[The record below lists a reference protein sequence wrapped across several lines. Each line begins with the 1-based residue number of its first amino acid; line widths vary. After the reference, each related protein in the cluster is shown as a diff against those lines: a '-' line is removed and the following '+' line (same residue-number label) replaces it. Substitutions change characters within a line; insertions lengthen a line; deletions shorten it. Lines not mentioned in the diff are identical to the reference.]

1 MKVAVRSEEE
11 PNFDDKLLHIF
22 VLVHVEVFTVNITIF
37 GNSKCNNTLNTSIH
51 NSQDKEVS
59 SFLKYVF

>member
-1 MKVAVRSEEE
+1 MKVALRSEEE

-37 GNSKCNNTLNTSIH
+37 GNSKCNNTPNTSIH
-51 NSQDKEVS
+51 ISQFTNHKS
-59 SFLKYVF
+59 RGFQAS

>member
-1 MKVAVRSEEE
+1 MKVALRSEEE

-37 GNSKCNNTLNTSIH
+37 GNSKCNNTPNTFHI
-51 NSQDKEVS
+51 SQFTNHKS
-59 SFLKYVF
+59 RGFQAS